1 MGLWLFFY
9 LTKGTLWVYFLR
21 AIFFYFEQKIKWNS
35 FLNAK
40 GGVWVKLGH
49 NHGFWFQS
57 TPLQLPDDTHF
68 QVPFSLPLSLFHSH
82 TDPHTHIHTHK
93 HRSAHTNMLH
103 SHQLGMHSLTL
114 SFTHTNTHTHPHMH
128 TNAHTH
134 SLSHTLFSSFFV
146 PKLLHQNIVGK
157 INIAGN
163 INMSAR

>member
-21 AIFFYFEQKIKWNS
+21 AIFFYFEQKINWNS

-57 TPLQLPDDTHF
+57 TPLQLPDYTHF

-82 TDPHTHIHTHK
+82 TDPHTHTHK
-93 HRSAHTNMLH
+93 HRSAHTNVLH

-114 SFTHTNTHTHPHMH
+114 SFTHTNTHTHTH
-128 TNAHTH
+128 THAHTH